1 MGTHQLRPAPG
12 MVAGTVVVLGRIAA
26 VLGPVVVL
34 GRIEAVLGPVVVLG
48 RIEAVLGRIAP
59 RLGPAVL
66 LDHTAELQQA

>member
-34 GRIEAVLGPVVVLG
+34 GRIEAVLG